1 MIYKNK
7 DFKDTFIT
15 ILVMEQILIIK
26 KTSITDIVLHIVAD
40 GGMSMKKSLK
50 VWVALIFFLF
60 IFPIIL
66 EQIPSETPEEVAVVA
81 PMNNRQLVYATNLIE
96 PEPEP
101 EPQIQTGMRA
111 LLFATHS
118 HEAFEPITQ
127 QYDGKIAV
135 SHPEANIMKL
145 NETIKSQLEFNGI
158 STGIL
163 DVDTS
168 SVMIKKGIPYHKS
181 YDVIRP
187 YVQKALKEVDYDIIV
202 DIHRDYLKADRTTL
216 TYEGEKYAKIVFV
229 IGGEHSNFKLNK
241 ELVDRLTAELEKIVP
256 GITRPLV
263 FKAGHGVDGKY
274 NQDLD
279 PRLILIEMGGIG
291 NNEAELNRTSAVL
304 AKAVSNVLQ

>member
-1 MIYKNK
+1 
-7 DFKDTFIT
+7 
-15 ILVMEQILIIK
+15 
-26 KTSITDIVLHIVAD
+26 
-40 GGMSMKKSLK
+40 MKKSLK
-50 VWVALIFFLF
+50 VWGALIFFLF

-66 EQIPSETPEEVAVVA
+66 EQIPSQTLEEEVAAVVA
-81 PMNNRQLVYATNLIE
+81 PLNNRQLVYATNLIE
-96 PEPEP
+96 S

-127 QYDGKIAV
+127 QHDGKVAV

-158 STGIL
+158 STEIL

-168 SVMIKKGIPYHKS
+168 SVMNKEGVPYYKA
-181 YDVIRP
+181 YDVVRP
-187 YVQKALKEVDYDIIV
+187 YVQKSLKEVDYDIIV
-202 DIHRDYLKADRTTL
+202 DIHRDSLKADRTTL

-229 IGGEHSNFKLNK
+229 IGGEHINFKLNK
-241 ELVDRLTAELEKIVP
+241 ELAESLTAELEKIVP

-279 PRLILIEMGGIG
+279 PRLILIEMGGVG

-304 AKAVSNVLQ
+304 AKAVSKVLQ

>member
-1 MIYKNK
+1 
-7 DFKDTFIT
+7 
-15 ILVMEQILIIK
+15 
-26 KTSITDIVLHIVAD
+26 
-40 GGMSMKKSLK
+40 MKKSLK
-50 VWVALIFFLF
+50 VWGALIFFLF
-60 IFPIIL
+60 IFPVIL

-81 PMNNRQLVYATNLIE
+81 PLNNRQLVYATNLIE
-96 PEPEP
+96 PEQ
-101 EPQIQTGMRA
+101 QIQTGMRA

-127 QYDGKIAV
+127 QHDGKIAV

-158 STGIL
+158 STEIL
-163 DVDTS
+163 DVDTAA
-168 SVMIKKGIPYHKS
+168 VMSKKGIPYSKS

-187 YVQKALKEVDYDIIV
+187 YVQKALEDVDYDIII
-202 DIHRDYLKADRTTL
+202 DIHRDSLKADRTTL

-241 ELVDRLTAELEKIVP
+241 ELVERLTAELEKIVP

-279 PRLILIEMGGIG
+279 PRLVLVEMGGIG
-291 NNEAELNRTSAVL
+291 NNEEELNRTSAVIG
-304 AKAVSNVLQ
+304 KAVSQVLQKNEECC